1 MGHSHGTVRPDS
13 PRPRLARILTI
24 IVLAVAAAVAVGMF
38 ALWPQPGAIPQQQGP
53 YEGDGVSLVDASVAV
68 VTEFDCQ
75 DGQGERSAMAGIEGP
90 CARVISHLSDGKR
103 ATFEIDPS
111 TYASTGM
118 QSGDDV
124 RLIRLEAT
132 EAEPVNYAF
141 YDYQRTF
148 QLVVIV
154 IALVIIVALV
164 GTWRGIRAL
173 VGVAI
178 AIGVLAVFIFPAM
191 LTGKPP
197 ILVAIIGA
205 TAIMLI
211 VLYLAHGVSVRTT
224 AALFGALFGI
234 VFTAIAGVIT
244 TDWAHL
250 TGTGSEEGWMLFS
263 SVPEVN
269 MSAIVSATIVIAGLG
284 VLNDITITQVSAVWE
299 MRALSPNA
307 SRRQIFT
314 AAMRIGRDH
323 VASSIYTLVFA
334 YAGSVMMMLL
344 LVYTYPQNIMD
355 LLTTERVSQE
365 IVRTLVGT
373 AGLILAM
380 PMTTLFAIALAP
392 REQELEQEQPRHAHA

>member
-1 MGHSHGTVRPDS
+1 MGHSHGAATPDA

-24 IVLAVAAAVAVGMF
+24 VVLALAAAITVGVI
-38 ALWPQPGAIPQQQGP
+38 ALWPQSDGIKQQKGP
-53 YEGDGVSLVDASVAV
+53 YEGEGVSIVNASVSMVNAF
-68 VTEFDCQ
+68 ECQ
-75 DGQGERSAMAGIEGP
+75 GDVGEPSAMSGIEGP
-90 CARVISHLSDGKR
+90 CARVVSRLDDGTR

-111 TYASTGM
+111 TYASTEM
-118 QSGDDV
+118 EPGDNV
-124 RLIRLEAT
+124 RLVRLEQT
-132 EAEPVNYAF
+132 ENEPISYAF
-141 YDYQRTF
+141 YEYQRTT
-148 QLVVIV
+148 QLIV
-154 IALVIIVALV
+154 IGIALIIVVALV
-164 GTWRGIRAL
+164 GQWRGIRAL

-178 AIGVLAVFIFPAM
+178 AIGVLAIFVFPAM

-197 ILVAIIGA
+197 IIVAIVGA

-211 VLYLAHGVSVRTT
+211 VLYLAHGVSIRTT

-234 VFTAIAGVIT
+234 VFTALAGVIT

-263 SVPEVN
+263 SVPDVN
-269 MSAIVSATIVIAGLG
+269 MSAIVSGTIVIAGLG

-299 MRALSPNA
+299 MRELSPHA
-307 SRRQIFT
+307 PSRQIFT

-334 YAGSVMMMLL
+334 YAGSAMMMLL
-344 LVYTYPQNIMD
+344 LVYTYPQNLLD

-380 PMTTLFAIALAP
+380 PVTTLFAIALAP
-392 REQELEQEQPRHAHA
+392 REQERARHAAA